1 MEQARLLSARMAG
14 GRLMSTEALLSVSQ
28 RLNASVEALAAL
40 GAELRLRRDGTEV
53 EARVRDGLR
62 EVVAGLQPGL
72 LDSVS
77 AEQEAVCFAFI
88 QAFFRQALDLL
99 ENPARTP
106 GWTYEDPIVL
116 QAMGQASRRV
126 VHAIAE
132 LATRRPRLRATLEGP
147 GVLLDIGTGVG
158 WLAIEAARTWP
169 ALDVVGI
176 DIWEPALAL
185 ARKNCADSG
194 LSRRIALRRQDVRRV
209 DERDAF
215 SLAWLPGPF
224 IPRDIVDSA
233 LERVRDAVRPGGWI
247 VFGLYAPAPDRL
259 GEALKNLR
267 IVRGGGH
274 PWSVA
279 EVETLLSG
287 LGFEHIEAFAPGP
300 PILFIVGQRPD

>member
-1 MEQARLLSARMAG
+1 
-14 GRLMSTEALLSVSQ
+14 MSLETLLSVSQ

-40 GAELRLRRDGTEV
+40 GAELRLRRDGTKI
-53 EARVRDGLR
+53 EACVRDGLR

-77 AEQEAVCFAFI
+77 ADQEAVCLAFI

-99 ENPARTP
+99 ENPARAP

-126 VHAIAE
+126 VHAINE
-132 LATRRPRLRATLEGP
+132 LASQRPRLRATLERP

-158 WLAIEAARTWP
+158 WFAIEAARTWP
-169 ALDVVGI
+169 VLDVVGL

-185 ARKNCADSG
+185 ARKNCEDIG
-194 LSRRIALRRQDVRRV
+194 LSHRIALRHQDVRQLDDRN
-209 DERDAF
+209 AF
-215 SLAWLPGPF
+215 SLVWLPGPF
-224 IPRDIVDSA
+224 IPREIVESA
-233 LERVRDAVRPGGWI
+233 LERTRGALSPGGWI
-247 VFGLYAPAPDRL
+247 VFGLYAPAPDPL

-274 PWSVA
+274 PWSAA
-279 EVETLLSG
+279 EVETRLSS
-287 LGFEHIEAFAPGP
+287 LGFEHVEAFAPGP
-300 PILFIVGQRPD
+300 PILFVVGQRPD

>member
-1 MEQARLLSARMAG
+1 
-14 GRLMSTEALLSVSQ
+14 MSPETLLSVSQ

-53 EARVRDGLR
+53 EARVRDRLR

-77 AEQEAVCFAFI
+77 GEQEAACLAFI

-99 ENPARTP
+99 ENPARAP

-126 VHAIAE
+126 VHAIDE
-132 LATRRPRLRATLEGP
+132 LASQRPRLRATLERP
-147 GVLLDIGTGVG
+147 GVLLDIGTGAG

-185 ARKNCADSG
+185 AQKNCADSG
-194 LSRRIALRRQDVRRV
+194 LSQRIALHRRDVRQL
-209 DERDAF
+209 DERNAF
-215 SLAWLPGPF
+215 SVVWLPGPF
-224 IPRDIVDSA
+224 IPREIVESA
-233 LERVRDAVRPGGWI
+233 LERARDAICPGGWV
-247 VFGLYAPAPDRL
+247 VFGLYAPAPDPL

-267 IVRGGGH
+267 IVRSGGH
-274 PWSVA
+274 PWSAA
-279 EVETLLSG
+279 EVETRLAA
-287 LGFEHIEAFAPGP
+287 LGFEQVEAFAPGP
-300 PILFIVGQRPD
+300 PILFVVGQRPD

>member
-1 MEQARLLSARMAG
+1 
-14 GRLMSTEALLSVSQ
+14 MSPETLLSVSQ

-40 GAELRLRRDGTEV
+40 GAELRLRRDGSKV
-53 EARVRDGLR
+53 EACVRDGLQKI
-62 EVVAGLQPGL
+62 VAGIQPGL

-77 AEQEAVCFAFI
+77 AEQEESCLAFI

-126 VHAIAE
+126 VHAIDE
-132 LATRRPRLRATLEGP
+132 LASRRPRLRATLERR

-158 WLAIEAARTWP
+158 WLAIEAIRTWP

-185 ARKNCADSG
+185 ARKNCAESG
-194 LSRRIALRRQDVRRV
+194 LSHRVALRHQDVQQLDDRN
-209 DERDAF
+209 AF

-224 IPRDIVDSA
+224 IPRDVIENA
-233 LERVRDAVRPGGWI
+233 LESARDALCPGGWI
-247 VFGLYAPAPDRL
+247 IFGLYAPAPDPL
-259 GEALKNLR
+259 GEALKDLR

-274 PWSVA
+274 PWSLA
-279 EVETLLSG
+279 EVETRLSG
-287 LGFEHIEAFAPGP
+287 LGFEQVEAFAPGL
-300 PILFIVGQRPD
+300 PILFVVGQRPG

>member
-1 MEQARLLSARMAG
+1 
-14 GRLMSTEALLSVSQ
+14 MSLETLLSVSQ

-40 GAELRLRRDGTEV
+40 GAELRLRRDGTKIDT
-53 EARVRDGLR
+53 RVRDGLR

-77 AEQEAVCFAFI
+77 TDQEGICLAFI

-99 ENPARTP
+99 ENPARAP
-106 GWTYEDPIVL
+106 GWTFEDPIVL
-116 QAMGQASRRV
+116 QAMGQGSRRV
-126 VHAIAE
+126 VHAIDE
-132 LATRRPRLRATLEGP
+132 LASERPRLRATLDRP
-147 GVLLDIGTGVG
+147 GMVLDIGTGVG
-158 WLAIEAARTWP
+158 WFAIEAARIWP

-194 LSRRIALRRQDVRRV
+194 LNHRIALRHQDVRRMDDRNV
-209 DERDAF
+209 F

-224 IPRDIVDSA
+224 IPHEIIDSA
-233 LERVRDAVRPGGWI
+233 MERAREALRPGGWI
-247 VFGLYAPAPDRL
+247 AFGLYAPAPDPL

-274 PWSVA
+274 PWSAA
-279 EVETLLSG
+279 EVETMLAD
-287 LGFEHIEAFAPGP
+287 LGFEHVEAFAPGP
-300 PILFIVGQRPD
+300 PILFVVGQRPD

>member
-1 MEQARLLSARMAG
+1 MKPETLLG
-14 GRLMSTEALLSVSQ
+14 VSQ

-40 GAELRLRRDGTEV
+40 GAELRLRRDGSKV
-53 EARVRDGLR
+53 ETRVRDGLR
-62 EVVAGLQPGL
+62 DVIAGIAPGL

-77 AEQEAVCFAFI
+77 VEQEAICLAFI

-126 VHAIAE
+126 VHAIDE
-132 LATRRPRLRATLEGP
+132 LALQRPRLRAMLGKP
-147 GVLLDIGTGVG
+147 GTLLDIGTGVG

-169 ALDVVGI
+169 ALGVVGI

-185 ARKNCADSG
+185 ARKNCAASG
-194 LSRRIALRRQDVRRV
+194 LSERIALRHQDVRQLE
-209 DERDAF
+209 ERDAF
-215 SLAWLPGPF
+215 SLVWLPGPF
-224 IPRDIVDSA
+224 IPRDIVEDTLA
-233 LERVRDAVRPGGWI
+233 RARDALCPGGWI
-247 VFGLYAPAPDRL
+247 VFGLYASGPDPL

-274 PWSVA
+274 PWSAA
-279 EVETLLSG
+279 EVETRLTA
-287 LGFEHIEAFAPGP
+287 LGFEQVEACAPGP
-300 PILFIVGQRPD
+300 PILFVVGQRPV

>member
-1 MEQARLLSARMAG
+1 MSPETLLSI
-14 GRLMSTEALLSVSQ
+14 SQ

-40 GAELRLRRDGTEV
+40 GAELRLRRDETKV
-53 EARVRDGLR
+53 ETRVRDGLR

-77 AEQEAVCFAFI
+77 AEQEAICLAFI

-99 ENPARTP
+99 ENPERAP

-116 QAMGQASRRV
+116 QTMGQASRRV
-126 VHAIAE
+126 VQAIDE
-132 LATRRPRLRATLEGP
+132 LASRRSRLRETLERP

-169 ALDVVGI
+169 AFDIVGI

-185 ARKNCADSG
+185 ARKNCADNG
-194 LSRRIALRRQDVRRV
+194 LSHRIALRRQDVRQL
-209 DERDAF
+209 DERNAF

-224 IPRDIVDSA
+224 LPREIVDSV

-247 VFGLYAPAPDRL
+247 IFGLYAPAPDPL

-274 PWSVA
+274 PWSA
-279 EVETLLSG
+279 EEVETRLSG

-300 PILFIVGQRPD
+300 PILFVVGQRPD

>member
-1 MEQARLLSARMAG
+1 
-14 GRLMSTEALLSVSQ
+14 MSPETLLSVSQ

-53 EARVRDGLR
+53 EARIRDGLR
-62 EVVAGLQPGL
+62 KVVTGLQPGL

-77 AEQEAVCFAFI
+77 AEQEAVCLAFI

-99 ENPARTP
+99 ENPARAP

-126 VHAIAE
+126 VHAIDE
-132 LATRRPRLRATLEGP
+132 LASRRPRLRATLERP

-185 ARKNCADSG
+185 AQKNCADSG
-194 LSRRIALRRQDVRRV
+194 LSHRITLHRQDVRQLV
-209 DERDAF
+209 ERNAF
-215 SLAWLPGPF
+215 SVAWLPGPF
-224 IPRDIVDSA
+224 IPRAIVESA
-233 LERVRDAVRPGGWI
+233 LERARDAICPGGWV
-247 VFGLYAPAPDRL
+247 VFGLYAPAPDPL

-267 IVRGGGH
+267 IVRSGGH
-274 PWSVA
+274 PWSAA
-279 EVETLLSG
+279 EVETRLG
-287 LGFEHIEAFAPGP
+287 ALGFKQVEAFTPGP
-300 PILFIVGQRPD
+300 PILFVVGQRPD